1 MAKTAKTPKTPK
13 TPRYTAKE
21 TNLVLGKMSDFA
33 GYFNRMAKLLA
44 TGVDAVIASA
54 TKCHLRVNTEYVSFK
69 SFPDNA
75 VRFSLTVHRDSSTPV
90 LVYAHLP
97 ADGKKAFLTGNGTEY
112 PMTSAG
118 IRRMAKDILAL

>member
-1 MAKTAKTPKTPK
+1 MTKTAKTAKTPK

-54 TKCHLRVNTEYVSFK
+54 TKCRLRVNTEHVSFK

-75 VRFSLTVHRDSSTPV
+75 VRFSLTVHKDSSVPV

-97 ADGKKAFLTGNGTEY
+97 VGKKAFFTGNGTEY

-118 IRRMAKDILAL
+118 IRRMAKDILAM

>member
-1 MAKTAKTPKTPK
+1 MTKTPKTPK

-54 TKCHLRVNTEYVSFK
+54 TKCRLRVNTEHVSFK

-75 VRFSLTVHRDSSTPV
+75 VRFSLTVNVDSSVPV

-97 ADGKKAFLTGNGTEY
+97 AEGKKAFFTGNGTEY

-118 IRRMAKDILAL
+118 IRRMAKDILAQ